1 MVRAQIGGR
10 AAREAGGARRGR
22 PGVMRRAAGTGGL
35 DRRRMRRG
43 LRVGLDSGEYVR
55 LDGGLVLK
63 LGRRVN
69 LPCPDCS
76 RLFSF
81 LVSNFAALDLKQRA
95 TTRLQ
100 SDKESLADSQWKQGQ
115 SAGTRKKVRRGR
127 HDADLS
133 QTSRAR
139 AAPRAPGNSPNIH
152 HKHTAP
158 ASLWAGPRHHVP
170 VAERPANEPPGRK
183 RGRGTAHAG
192 PAAVGRR
199 IIGQAESPMGRPAQ
213 SGLGWSPWLGR
224 AGVVGMTSNGP
235 LLGPLGVSSAGH
247 V

>member
-1 MVRAQIGGR
+1 M
-10 AAREAGGARRGR
+10 
-22 PGVMRRAAGTGGL
+22 
-35 DRRRMRRG
+35 
-43 LRVGLDSGEYVR
+43 
-55 LDGGLVLK
+55 K

-235 LLGPLGVSSAGH
+235 LLGPLGRLLCGSCLAVWWVAAGLGPAGAAPDRRSGPCLRGNAPLLPASVH
-247 V
+247 EA